1 MRSLIAVMLFALLA
15 HLLGPARPTQ
25 RTPAAIVELPKPRSV
40 ILNERVVGKQIPAP
54 VLQDHRAHVSKVREA
69 VAAELKK
76 HPPEA
81 QNWETLPREQ
91 FLDEVDSW
99 ASGLIAIMDE
109 LSAQEKVAVV
119 QQIAPATKFDYRGY
133 FAYRVLAQYGQGHEP
148 LPILKSKDPI
158 EQTLAYGALDRYGVE
173 LYRQTDV
180 VLKDD
185 RLIQLQIDAIKSS
198 MVP

>member
-15 HLLGPARPTQ
+15 HLLGPARSTQ
-25 RTPAAIVELPKPRSV
+25 RTPAALVELPKPRSV

-54 VLQDHRAHVSKVREA
+54 VLQDHRAHVTKVREA

-91 FLDEVDSW
+91 LLEEVDTW

-119 QQIAPATKFDYRGY
+119 QQVAPATKFDYRGY

-148 LPILKSKDPI
+148 LPILKSQDPL
-158 EQTLAYGALDRYGVE
+158 EQTLAYGALDRYGVS
-173 LYRQTDV
+173 LYRQTDM

-185 RLIQLQIDAIKSS
+185 SLIRLHINAQKSS